1 MAGIH
6 PGRVLPVV
14 LDVGTNNQTLLDDPL
29 YLGWCHERVRGQEYE
44 EFVDA
49 FVQTVHSM
57 FPNAFLH
64 WEDFG
69 FYNARRLLEKY
80 RPQMATFNDDV
91 QGTGAI
97 TLALLLAALYSKGES
112 LADQRIV
119 VFGAGSAGIGISDQV
134 RQLALS
140 SFKLTFPPPF
150 FFSM

>member
-14 LDVGTNNQTLLDDPL
+14 LDVGTNNQALLDDPL
-29 YLGWCHERVRGQEYE
+29 YLGWCHKRVRGQEYE
-44 EFVDA
+44 EFVDT
-49 FVQTVHSM
+49 FVLTVHSK

-69 FYNARRLLEKY
+69 FDNARRLLEKY

-134 RQLALS
+134 RQPALFF
-140 SFKLTFPPPF
+140 FKLTSSSPLS
-150 FFSM
+150 FSM